1 MKNFNYLLFDV
12 AHPRIL
18 ALTGTSPCRTASTI
32 LETSLDNI
40 SAEVL
45 WLRIG
50 PRDSV
55 LDGISRVEVEALARA
70 YLQFLAYKENLS

>member
-1 MKNFNYLLFDV
+1 MKNFKYLLFDV

-18 ALTGTSPCRTASTI
+18 ALTGTSPCRTASTV
-32 LETSLDNI
+32 LETSLGNN

-50 PRDSV
+50 QPDSV
-55 LDGISRVEVEALARA
+55 LEGVSRVEAETLAWA
-70 YLQFLAYKENLS
+70 YFQYS